1 MKPAPKIPSKEYRA
15 TALREEFEINSWPP
29 RDGQNRKRSWKSDGN

>member
-29 RDGQNRKRSWKSDGN
+29 KRHGN